1 MPETSRE
8 SREWARIGAKRN
20 EHGPDFGMGLAK
32 ESKETKEKQGK
43 VWPSIPS
50 LRFLRET
57 IFSELSADEREE
69 IALSKT

>member
-1 MPETSRE
+1 
-8 SREWARIGAKRN
+8 
-20 EHGPDFGMGLAK
+20 MGLAK